1 MIWWWVNGLGYRWG
15 GKLALGANPKFWNYA
30 AFQLFCIL
38 LKMVNNAYTNSMGA
52 PKKPKLKQS
61 CPQIISIR
69 LAILLVRLARQ
80 EACKIFVFFFLG
92 ISHWAAE
99 PPHSPTLIRLWRPP
113 RAHEPRSADSAACPR
128 RQRSHDPC
136 GGGDC
141 VSCGNKEN
149 ISFICVTINL

>member
-1 MIWWWVNGLGYRWG
+1 MIRWWVNGLGYRWG

-80 EACKIFVFFFLG
+80 EACKIFVFFFWEYLIG
-92 ISHWAAE
+92 PQSHHIHLPWFVYEDRLEHTSRVVQIPLHVLVGNGLMIHAAE
-99 PPHSPTLIRLWRPP
+99 ETAYPVEIKKTLVLF
-113 RAHEPRSADSAACPR
+113 
-128 RQRSHDPC
+128 
-136 GGGDC
+136 
-141 VSCGNKEN
+141 V
-149 ISFICVTINL
+149 